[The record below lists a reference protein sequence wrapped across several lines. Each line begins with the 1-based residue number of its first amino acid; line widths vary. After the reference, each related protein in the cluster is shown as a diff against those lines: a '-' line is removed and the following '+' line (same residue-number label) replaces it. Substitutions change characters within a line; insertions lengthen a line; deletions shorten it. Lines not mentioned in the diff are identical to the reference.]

1 MKSKEQQ
8 STHVEIQGKE
18 SFKIEANFNLSICMI
33 KVCKIYV
40 LYTLKIDIH
49 SWPVKCDFSIQK

>member
-1 MKSKEQQ
+1 MKSKDQQ
-8 STHVEIQGKE
+8 STHVERQGKE

-49 SWPVKCDFSIQK
+49 S